1 MKSHALLL
9 LFCASVLLVC
19 AFSTGSPAFLLPA
32 VIMLLVTGYALL
44 SVHLVRRSLS
54 VSARSEVEKLRR
66 GETAV
71 LHLMLKTGSWL
82 PVAPIELHLQLGE
95 KETVHM
101 LPSPHPG
108 SSVQAFDC
116 RVHARHVGV
125 FHPGITFC
133 TVRDVFGL
141 VERTVIPRG
150 SCPELI
156 VLPLPFDVTD
166 LEFAPGDA
174 GLGTMARATE
184 DLTSP
189 EDVRAY
195 QSGDPM
201 KKVHWKLSVRK
212 QELMVRRFEEPVL
225 PEAVMLM
232 DFCLVPSGHDNPAA
246 LQDAMLES
254 AASVLLHEGALDHA
268 VRMPLYDEQALEL
281 SSRMETSLILEH
293 LARCRFSET
302 GDFEHVLRLESRRMR
317 NIGATV
323 IISPVLNGSLAEAMI
338 ALRRMGP
345 SLRLYLVTDTPD
357 NPDYLP
363 FILRLQRAM
372 CEVCYVTP
380 APES

>member
-1 MKSHALLL
+1 
-9 LFCASVLLVC
+9 
-19 AFSTGSPAFLLPA
+19 
-32 VIMLLVTGYALL
+32 
-44 SVHLVRRSLS
+44 
-54 VSARSEVEKLRR
+54 
-66 GETAV
+66 
-71 LHLMLKTGSWL
+71 
-82 PVAPIELHLQLGE
+82 
-95 KETVHM
+95 
-101 LPSPHPG
+101 
-108 SSVQAFDC
+108 
-116 RVHARHVGV
+116 
-125 FHPGITFC
+125 
-133 TVRDVFGL
+133 
-141 VERTVIPRG
+141 
-150 SCPELI
+150 
-156 VLPLPFDVTD
+156 
-166 LEFAPGDA
+166 
-174 GLGTMARATE
+174 
-184 DLTSP
+184 
-189 EDVRAY
+189 
-195 QSGDPM
+195 
-201 KKVHWKLSVRK
+201 
-212 QELMVRRFEEPVL
+212 
-225 PEAVMLM
+225 M
-232 DFCLVPSGHDNPAA
+232 DGHGNPAA